1 MGSETAEQRNLA
13 SRFAP
18 RHAVRFWLRLTALAF
33 CAFLLDFCD
42 SFGAAVTNWPQF
54 RGPNASGISEDAAP
68 VVWNFETVENI
79 RWQRPVPGLGHASP
93 IVWQDRLYVATATK
107 PGGKPELKIGLYGE
121 GNSYAE
127 KVAHQW
133 RLMCLDKKSGE
144 ILWDKLGYEAVPRME
159 RHTKASHCNSTPAT
173 DGKRI
178 AAIFG
183 SEGLFCFGMDGKL
196 LWRKDLGPMNGGPYD
211 APSLQWGFASSPV
224 LYDGKVL
231 VQCDVLSEQFLAAF
245 DARDG
250 RELWRA
256 ARKDVA
262 TWCTPIVSV
271 TSRRAQVIVNGW
283 KQIGGYD
290 VSTGKV
296 LWQLE
301 GGGDVPVASPIL
313 GPDSVILTSG
323 HGKYRPVRAV
333 RLDASGEI

>member
-1 MGSETAEQRNLA
+1 MGSETAVQRNLA

-18 RHAVRFWLRLTALAF
+18 RHAVRFWLRLTALVF

-68 VVWNFETVENI
+68 VVWNVETGENI

-93 IVWQDRLYVATATK
+93 IVWQDRLYVATAVK

-127 KVAHQW
+127 KVPHQW

-183 SEGLFCFGMDGKL
+183 SEGLFCFGMDGRL

-250 RELWRA
+250 RELCAPRA
-256 ARKDVA
+256 KTSPLGAR
-262 TWCTPIVSV
+262 PSSVSR
-271 TSRRAQVIVNGW
+271 TA
-283 KQIGGYD
+283 
-290 VSTGKV
+290 
-296 LWQLE
+296 
-301 GGGDVPVASPIL
+301 
-313 GPDSVILTSG
+313 GP
-323 HGKYRPVRAV
+323 K
-333 RLDASGEI
+333 